1 MRKQSFLST
10 AIVIFSFGTGYAAP
24 NEKEFIPSSQT
35 ASFQPQADR
44 LASSIAA
51 AVRSAE
57 NSSRS
62 LSSASREMAIQS
74 LVQSTI
80 MASGDDPRVVLAAL
94 QAFSLCPTAAGKY
107 TVSQIPV
114 SCTDLKKP
122 LSPEARQALASLE
135 KVIVAMV
142 DQTDAPGALG
152 LSGAP
157 PFVAPQSFGRGG
169 AGRGNGST
177 SGSQANT
184 GSGSDG
190 SSIVS
195 QPGPGGGGSSGYNTN

>member
-1 MRKQSFLST
+1 MRKQSYLAA
-10 AIVIFSFGTGYAAP
+10 AIVICAFGAAHAAS
-24 NEKEFIPSSQT
+24 NDKEFIPSSRS

-57 NSSRS
+57 DSSKA

-74 LVQSTI
+74 SVQGTI
-80 MASGDDPRVVLAAL
+80 MASGDDPRVVLASL
-94 QAFSLCPTAAGKY
+94 QAFSLCPTASEKY

-114 SCTDLKKP
+114 NCTDLKKP
-122 LSPEARQALASLE
+122 LSPEAREALASLE
-135 KVIVAMV
+135 KVIVAMI
-142 DQTDAPGALG
+142 DQSDAPGALG

-169 AGRGNGST
+169 GGRGNSGT
-177 SGSQANT
+177 SGSQSNS
-184 GSGSDG
+184 GGGSDG
-190 SSIVS
+190 SSVDS

>member
-1 MRKQSFLST
+1 MRKQGYLAV
-10 AIVIFSFGTGYAAP
+10 AIVICSFGVGQAAT
-24 NEKEFIPSSQT
+24 NVKEFIPSSQ
-35 ASFQPQADR
+35 ASGFQPRADR

-57 NSSRS
+57 DASRT
-62 LSSASREMAIQS
+62 LSSASRELAIQS
-74 LVQSTI
+74 SVQGTI

-107 TVSQIPV
+107 SVTEIPV
-114 SCTDLKKP
+114 NCTDLKKP
-122 LSPEARQALASLE
+122 LSPEAREALASLE

-142 DQTDAPGALG
+142 DQSDAPGALG

-157 PFVAPQSFGRGG
+157 PFVAAQSFGRGG
-169 AGRGNGST
+169 RGNGGA
-177 SGSQANT
+177 SGSRSNT
-184 GSGSDG
+184 GGGSDG
-190 SSIVS
+190 SSVDS